1 MTSTALLE
9 IAEKRQSEID
19 DAVANF
25 LAQGGQ
31 VQSFE
36 KKDHEQA
43 QRDYRKARRLQCKAY
58 RQAAL
63 DKL

>member
-43 QRDYRKARRLQCKAY
+43 QRDYRKARRLQCKAH
-58 RQAAL
+58 RKAAL
-63 DKL
+63 AKL